1 MMEHAYS
8 KKDQDVLMT
17 VGAQDGAKRDR
28 EETSSTA
35 DVAIIGYALPKKPA
49 TSIPPEDDN
58 MPSIIET
65 PSSVS
70 TESYWSDASSE
81 DDKRDANKMIRRPN
95 SESSRKPPIL
105 TPIQENSAPINVR
118 VRANISLTKIE
129 DQMRQKAADAYS
141 LHLAELH
148 KIASN
153 SGDETSRR
161 ELRIALS
168 LAEDYK
174 IQTTEYK
181 ILKRQTTLF
190 EYFPNA
196 VIKPTE
202 DTTTPMEDTVET
214 TNSLASPQEQVGRK
228 YMSMLAGC
236 EGPCPTLSSLNAEYM
251 LQYVKSEC
259 HSRQKYL
266 LRINVLVDSTLV
278 YFYEL
283 GKGPIDTFF
292 LGFFLP
298 DVIKWL
304 RCQFAT
310 YFPVVYYHW
319 WY

>member
-1 MMEHAYS
+1 MHLG
-8 KKDQDVLMT
+8 KVHRIGDLGDQPS
-17 VGAQDGAKRDR
+17 R
-28 EETSSTA
+28 
-35 DVAIIGYALPKKPA
+35 AISLLTKLAAGCPKL
-49 TSIPPEDDN
+49 
-58 MPSIIET
+58 
-65 PSSVS
+65 
-70 TESYWSDASSE
+70 
-81 DDKRDANKMIRRPN
+81 RQRPN

-153 SGDETSRR
+153 SGDETARR

-228 YMSMLAGC
+228 YMSMLAGF